1 MQSLEKILAGELA
14 GIEEAGLLRQLR
26 RIDSVKGCR
35 LLHDGRWLTQFASND
50 YLGFASHPD
59 VIGAAGDALA
69 RFGAGSG
76 ASRLV
81 CGSLGVHHELEESIA
96 SWKSTQAALSF
107 SSGFAAALGVIPAFL
122 EKGDIIIIDKLVHAC
137 CVDAARLS
145 GATLRVCR
153 HNDLN
158 HLAELLDW
166 ADAQPDPMGRAKR
179 VLIVTES
186 VFSMDGDLA
195 PLKELTELKDR
206 HGAWLMLDEAHATGV
221 FGKKHS
227 GLAEALGVADR
238 VEIQMGTLSKGL
250 GSAGGFI
257 AGSRELV
264 DFLINSARSFVFSTA
279 PAPAAAGAAVAAI
292 RLVRS
297 PAGEEI
303 VERLWR
309 NIAELGRIVAAQPG
323 GPTSAV
329 SPIVPWIIGA
339 ESAAVQAASQLR
351 DLGIFAPAI
360 RYPTVPRGRA
370 RLRFSVSARHE
381 PADFQALETA
391 LKQLPTAPAPSL

>member
-1 MQSLEKILAGELA
+1 MQSIEETLARELA

-26 RIDSVKGCR
+26 RIDAVNGCR
-35 LLHDGRWLTQFASND
+35 LLHNGQWLTQFASND
-50 YLGFASHPD
+50 YLGLAAHPD
-59 VIGAAGDALA
+59 IVEAGREATA

-81 CGSLGVHHELEESIA
+81 CGSLAPHHELDASIA
-96 SWKSTQAALSF
+96 QWKSTAAALSF
-107 SSGFAAALGVIPAFL
+107 SSGFATALGVIPAL
-122 EKGDIIIIDKLVHAC
+122 LDKGDIIILDKLVHAC

-158 HLAELLDW
+158 HLADILGWTEE
-166 ADAQPDPMGRAKR
+166 QPDPAGRAKR
-179 VLIVTES
+179 VLVVTES

-195 PLKELTELKDR
+195 PLRELVELKER

-221 FGKKHS
+221 FGPKYC
-227 GLAEALGVADR
+227 GLAESLGLANR
-238 VEIQMGTLSKGL
+238 IEIQMGTLGKGL

-257 AGSRELV
+257 AGSRALV

-279 PAPAAAGAAVAAI
+279 PTPAAAAAATAAI
-292 RLVRS
+292 HLLKS
-297 PAGEEI
+297 PVGE
-303 VERLWR
+303 VLNRRLWR
-309 NIAELGRIVAAQPG
+309 NIGELGRIAGGLPG
-323 GPTSAV
+323 GPTAAA

-339 ESAAVQAASQLR
+339 EGAAVGAATVLR
-351 DLGIFAPAI
+351 SNGIFAPAI
-360 RYPTVPRGRA
+360 RYPTVPRGKA

-381 PADFQALETA
+381 PVDFLALESA
-391 LKQLPTAPAPSL
+391 LKQLSAAPIPQP